1 MQDLRDAAELIR
13 NADALLIGAGA
24 GMGVDSGLPDFRGKT
39 GFWKAYPPF
48 ARLGVDFVQ
57 MANPA
62 AFEADPAL
70 AWGFYGH
77 RYQLYRDTTPHP
89 GFRILLEWA
98 RSMKK
103 GAFVFTSNIDG
114 HFQRAGFREEEV
126 VECHGSLNYLQC
138 TRPCSDAI
146 WSAEGME
153 LDVDMSQVRA
163 LGALPACPHCGAL
176 ARPNVLMFG
185 DWHWVGD
192 RSNIQESL
200 FSHWCQTGDFDS
212 LVIVECGAGTTVPTV
227 RMVCESVARRL
238 GGTLMRINPR
248 EPEVP
253 RGHMPL
259 AAGALATLEE
269 LQEELEHF

>member
-1 MQDLRDAAELIR
+1 
-13 NADALLIGAGA
+13 
-24 GMGVDSGLPDFRGKT
+24 MGVDSGLPDFRGKA
-39 GFWKAYPPF
+39 GFWEAYPPF
-48 ARLGVDFVQ
+48 ADLGVDFFQ

-62 AFEADPAL
+62 AFESDPTL

-89 GFRILLEWA
+89 GFGILLEWA
-98 RSMKK
+98 RAMKK

-114 HFQRAGFREEEV
+114 HFQRAGFPEEQV

-163 LGALPACPHCGAL
+163 LGPLPTCLHCGAL

-192 RSNIQESL
+192 RSSLQESL
-200 FSHWCQTGDFDS
+200 FSHWCQAGDFDS

-227 RMVCESVARRL
+227 RSTCENVAQRL
-238 GGTLMRINPR
+238 GGTLVRINPR
-248 EPEVP
+248 DPQVP
-253 RGHMPL
+253 RGHRSL
-259 AAGALATLEE
+259 ASGALDALEE
-269 LQEELEHF
+269 LEEELERL